1 MALRHVER
9 TSLFSN
15 KTSSRWWRQYL
26 ALQRPSSVCQ
36 LGTSDCR
43 ADRCLSHMGRVR
55 FHTRNQ
61 CLAWNNFMCL
71 IQIWRFFCSR
81 AVPEHCVLITGKF
94 RGLGLRMH
102 HFAANPRARI
112 ATGSKQLLLF
122 LTVWRLNG
130 LLSSFSF
137 VTCVNWL
144 TRSSLPRELLVSC
157 LRSQQT
163 QTSSQKCF

>member
-15 KTSSRWWRQYL
+15 KTSWRWWRQYL

-43 ADRCLSHMGRVR
+43 ADRWLSHMGRVR

-71 IQIWRFFCSR
+71 IQIWWFFFVVVHSWNTVSSLLESSEDLAFQC
-81 AVPEHCVLITGKF
+81 IT
-94 RGLGLRMH
+94 
-102 HFAANPRARI
+102 ANPGARI

-130 LLSSFSF
+130 FLSSSSF

-144 TRSSLPRELLVSC
+144 TRSSLLPELLVSC